1 MPQEHAPEPRPD
13 PSSELFQHYAH
24 HYAHAGAG
32 RRQQPAETVRALQLD
47 RLPRWIGRVARDARI
62 LDAGCANGYLLGLLH
77 ASGYTNL
84 SGVEL
89 SHELAASAKASLP
102 ADVPIHIADVT
113 QFLATQADAS
123 FDVILFHHVLEH
135 IPREQTLE
143 LLRAFRRCLSPGGL
157 LDIRVPNAAFL
168 LPGIH
173 LHGDFTHVVH
183 FNERSLWQ
191 VLERAGFDPSG
202 IEVVLH
208 PPRLFVS
215 IRHPLRMTLRLL
227 NRLRWHLHR
236 LVHRALCVLVDQL
249 PAPRAFEFELEMLAR
264 A

>member
-1 MPQEHAPEPRPD
+1 MPQDRPTETRPD
-13 PSSELFQHYAH
+13 ASSEMFEHYARHYAH
-24 HYAHAGAG
+24 TGAE
-32 RRQQPAETVRALQLD
+32 RRQQSAAQVRALRLD
-47 RLPRWIGRVARDARI
+47 RLPRWIDSVPHDARI

-77 ASGYTNL
+77 ASGYTRL

-89 SHELAASAKASLP
+89 SEELAASARAVLP
-102 ADVPIHIADVT
+102 ADVRIHVADVA

-135 IPREQTLE
+135 IPRDQTLD
-143 LLRAFRRCLSPGGL
+143 LLRAFRRCLAPCGL
-157 LDIRVPNAAFL
+157 LDVRVPNAAFL
-168 LPGIH
+168 LSGIH
-173 LHGDFTHVVH
+173 LHGDFTHVVQ

-191 VLERAGFDPSG
+191 VLERAGFDPAG

-208 PPRLFVS
+208 PPQLFFS
-215 IRHPLRMTLRLL
+215 LSHPGRMMLRLL

-236 LVHRALCVLVDQL
+236 LVHRMLCALVDQL
-249 PAPRAFEFELEMLAR
+249 PPPRAFESELEILAR

>member
-1 MPQEHAPEPRPD
+1 MPQDHPTETRPD
-13 PSSELFQHYAH
+13 ASSELFQHYAR
-24 HYAHAGAG
+24 HYANTGAE
-32 RRQQPAETVRALQLD
+32 RRQRPGATVRALHLD
-47 RLPRWIGRVARDARI
+47 RLPRWIARVPHDARI

-77 ASGYTNL
+77 ESGYTQL

-89 SHELAASAKASLP
+89 SEQLAASARAALP
-102 ADVPIHIADVT
+102 EDVSIHVADVA

-135 IPREQTLE
+135 VPRDQTLD
-143 LLRAFRRCLSPGGL
+143 LLRAFRRCLAPGGL
-157 LDIRVPNAAFL
+157 LDVRVPNAAFL

-191 VLERAGFDPSG
+191 VLERAGFDPAG
-202 IEVVLH
+202 IELVLH
-208 PPRLFVS
+208 PPQLFFS
-215 IRHPLRMTLRLL
+215 LSQPMRMVLRLL

-236 LVHRALCVLVDQL
+236 LVHRLLCMLVDQL